1 MKMTSINERIDLLD
15 KLGNYIISDDEQ
27 WESAKI
33 MAANMNAWFT
43 PESIEMSINNVADN
57 YLQKEKLA
65 NWIKGY
71 NLPTN
76 TKKVGI
82 VMAGNIPLVGF
93 HDFLCSFIS
102 GHYTKIKLSSKDSV
116 LLKHMIEKL
125 ISWNS
130 SVSELVAIADNLKGC
145 DAYIATGSNNTS
157 RYFEAYFSKYPN
169 IIRKNRT
176 SVAILDGAETQGE
189 IKALG
194 KDIYSYFGM
203 GCRNIS
209 KIYLPENYSVE
220 QFLNNLDI
228 YKEIIHHNK
237 YKNNY
242 DYYLAIYLLN
252 KVPYLTNDF
261 TLAIENKE
269 IFSPIS
275 TLHYEYYSDKND
287 VVENLQKNDN
297 VQCIVGEGH
306 IAFGNAQLPRLDD
319 YADGVDTIQFLSG
332 L

>member
-15 KLGNYIISDDEQ
+15 KLGNYITSDDEQ

-43 PESIEMSINNVADN
+43 PDNIGMSIDNIADN
-57 YLQKEKLA
+57 YLKKEKLVD
-65 NWIKGY
+65 WIKDY
-71 NLPTN
+71 QLPN
-76 TKKVGI
+76 NPKKVGI

-116 LLKHMIEKL
+116 LLKHMVEKI

-130 SVSELVAIADNLKGC
+130 SVAESVEVADNLKGC

-176 SVAILDGAETQGE
+176 SVAILNGAETQEE

-194 KDIYSYFGM
+194 KDIYSYFGL

-209 KIYLPENYSVE
+209 KIYLPENFNVE
-220 QFLNNLDI
+220 QLLDKLDI
-228 YKEIIHHNK
+228 YKDIIHHNK

-261 TLAIENKE
+261 TLAIENNE
-269 IFSPIS
+269 LFSPIS
-275 TLHYEYYSDKND
+275 TLHYEYYSNKND

-306 IAFGNAQLPRLDD
+306 IVFGNAQLPSLDD
-319 YADGVDTIQFLSG
+319 YADGVDTMQFLSG

>member
-1 MKMTSINERIDLLD
+1 MKMTSMNERIDLLD

-130 SVSELVAIADNLKGC
+130 SVSELVEIADNLKDC

-176 SVAILDGAETQGE
+176 SVAILDGAETQEE

-228 YKEIIHHNK
+228 YKDIIHHNK

-306 IAFGNAQLPRLDD
+306 IAFGSAQLPRLDD
-319 YADGVDTIQFLSG
+319 YADGVDTMQFLSG

>member
-15 KLGNYIISDDEQ
+15 RLGNYITSDDEQ
-27 WESAKI
+27 WENAKI

-43 PESIEMSINNVADN
+43 PESIEMSIHNIADN
-57 YLQKEKLA
+57 YLKKEKLN
-65 NWIKGY
+65 NWIRDY
-71 NLPTN
+71 NLTTN
-76 TKKVGI
+76 PKKVGI

-116 LLKHMIEKL
+116 LLKNMIEKI

-130 SVSELVAIADNLKGC
+130 SISEWVEIADNLKGC

-157 RYFEAYFSKYPN
+157 RYFEAYFGKYPN

-176 SVAILDGAETQGE
+176 SVAILDGAETE
-189 IKALG
+189 DDIKGLG
-194 KDIYSYFGM
+194 KDIYTYFGL

-209 KIYLPENYSVE
+209 KIYVPEGYSID
-220 QFLNNLDI
+220 QLLSNLDI
-228 YKEIIHHNK
+228 YKDIIHHNK

-269 IFSPIS
+269 LFSPIS
-275 TLHYEYYSDKND
+275 TLHYEYYSYKN
-287 VVENLQKNDN
+287 EITESLQKNDN

-306 IAFGNAQLPRLDD
+306 TAFGNAQFPSLND
-319 YADGVDTIQFLSG
+319 YADGVDTMQFLSD